1 MKLQYYKDSNYN
13 NNNEERFYSSASKD
27 NNEEKQNEYL
37 IKYKEIY
44 GNSFSDVEL
53 LDIFRKNNYNDKR
66 IKDDIKALLSIEDSK
81 KLEYSPSFGQNS
93 DIKTSKIKTE
103 KIKKKMYFNS
113 PKKEKEKEN
122 NSQKDTEVPSDY
134 APPPK
139 HDEIKNLNIVN
150 NNDILLEYK
159 KQCSKN

>member
-53 LDIFRKNNYNDKR
+53 LDIFRKNNYDDKR

-103 KIKKKMYFNS
+103 KIKKKNIIFNS
-113 PKKEKEKEN
+113 AK
-122 NSQKDTEVPSDY
+122 
-134 APPPK
+134 
-139 HDEIKNLNIVN
+139 
-150 NNDILLEYK
+150 
-159 KQCSKN
+159 